1 MKRLNKFFVAALA
14 AFLMAACGGG
24 AETSTGGEAGPAA
37 SESPAAEAQAAPEA
51 SKSPEESSE
60 LPKSDL
66 KPDAVSKNTP
76 VEITDLRNAVAA
88 DPEAWKGVEVS
99 VKGDYNGHS
108 TSTTSYGKTIMMNIR
123 NKEYKNAG
131 TCIGKD
137 EPPADVKE
145 RRQDRVFTGKV
156 GRYLKSFQ
164 QVEIEECKMTG

>member
-1 MKRLNKFFVAALA
+1 MRQVQRHLKAQPQRPRLHRQRQRARKK
-14 AFLMAACGGG
+14 
-24 AETSTGGEAGPAA
+24 
-37 SESPAAEAQAAPEA
+37 APEA
-51 SKSPEESSE
+51 G
-60 LPKSDL
+60 
-66 KPDAVSKNTP
+66 
-76 VEITDLRNAVAA
+76 
-88 DPEAWKGVEVS
+88 KGGEVS